1 MTIADKIEGLMDYRL
16 LVDQHLSASAATKL
30 ETAVQCRTEI
40 VSAASLIAESFQSG
54 GKLLLCGNG
63 GSAADCQHLAAE
75 FVSVLSQS
83 FKRPA
88 LPAIALTTD
97 SSILTAYSNDFG
109 FDGVFERQVEAL
121 GRAGDVLMGLTT
133 SGGSRNVVRAMKTAQ
148 QRGLRTIA
156 LTGEAGMKDHRPD
169 VEIRIPHRD
178 TMIVQEAHLA
188 VEHLIC
194 SIVEQILYSN
204 EK

>member
-1 MTIADKIEGLMDYRL
+1 MDYRQI
-16 LVDQHLSASAATKL
+16 VDHHLQASAATKL
-30 ETAVQCRTEI
+30 ETADRCRTEI
-40 VSAASLIAESFQSG
+40 VSASLLIAETFRAG

-83 FKRPA
+83 FMRPA

-97 SSILTAYSNDFG
+97 TSILTAYANDFG
-109 FDGVFERQVEAL
+109 FDGIFERQVQAL
-121 GRAGDVLMGLTT
+121 GRSGDLLLGITT
-133 SGGSRNVVRAMKTAQ
+133 SGGSKNVISAMKTARQ
-148 QRGLRTIA
+148 QGLRTIA
-156 LTGEAGMKDHRPD
+156 LTGETGLKEPWAD

-178 TMIVQEAHLA
+178 TMIIQEAHLA

-204 EK
+204 TD